1 MPNWHTLSIL
11 IIEYSLAIK
20 IINNNAQRLTT
31 RPSLT
36 ACLGNSVTTLKDVQ
50 TTDVPTL
57 ELEKRMPM
65 DAINLNLKVINEVK
79 NNGRLLSDVAKDYG
93 LSTKTVYQIVHES
106 EQRTSK
112 GSLPILKQTKQL
124 SLRIKQLLSRR

>member
-1 MPNWHTLSIL
+1 
-11 IIEYSLAIK
+11 
-20 IINNNAQRLTT
+20 
-31 RPSLT
+31 
-36 ACLGNSVTTLKDVQ
+36 
-50 TTDVPTL
+50 
-57 ELEKRMPM
+57 MPM